1 MNNQENFWLSYKITE
16 NDLTRIFNHL
26 LETESPATQV
36 DLAKNIILF
45 QIDNQK
51 KKIESDQKS
60 EGFIYYPKDTFNKSD
75 QLVFPHLSW
84 LKGKVIDIRSGVN
97 PDLPDLQVIDV
108 LLENNT
114 THISLASNLSEHKLN
129 TPVHREIE
137 NWLDSEYVYTNY
149 LSSISSKLKIMLDST
164 DDLVCIAGNYFPRTL
179 LVDIGIGQ
187 LNLCEAIL
195 EMENGGPLSTQDLL
209 SQIDLPTG
217 VNQSLIEFSLE
228 FALQEDNRFDEVGP
242 SGKTLWF
249 LNRLEPNEVQNI
261 PNLLRFTED
270 LPTLPTELVQYKS
283 FGAEQCDEFETEE
296 ITSPVESVTISL
308 IYPHW
313 RSGTLPLTSR
323 LKLLFPTAYETPR
336 IKFNFVET
344 KNNFTFSGWVVRPS
358 RYIYGLREWYAR
370 EGVIPGS
377 LIHLSRGKNP
387 GEVSIRVEKSK
398 NSKEWIRTVLVG
410 ADGGV
415 VIALLKQVVTC
426 SFDERMAL
434 VTPDTNSLDTV
445 WEKKSKFPM
454 EKIVHQTM
462 IELSKLNPQGQIHA
476 QELYAAVNTLR
487 RCPPSTI
494 LDLLFNQ
501 PWVKHLGD
509 LYFKLTD

>member
-1 MNNQENFWLSYKITE
+1 
-16 NDLTRIFNHL
+16 
-26 LETESPATQV
+26 
-36 DLAKNIILF
+36 
-45 QIDNQK
+45 
-51 KKIESDQKS
+51 
-60 EGFIYYPKDTFNKSD
+60 
-75 QLVFPHLSW
+75 
-84 LKGKVIDIRSGVN
+84 
-97 PDLPDLQVIDV
+97 
-108 LLENNT
+108 
-114 THISLASNLSEHKLN
+114 
-129 TPVHREIE
+129 
-137 NWLDSEYVYTNY
+137 
-149 LSSISSKLKIMLDST
+149 MLDST

-217 VNQSLIEFSLE
+217 VNQRLIEFSLE

-344 KNNFTFSGWVVRPS
+344 KNNSSFSGWVVRRS
-358 RYIYGLREWYAR
+358 RYIYGLREWFAR

-434 VTPDTNSLDTV
+434 VIPDTNSLDTV

-454 EKIVHQTM
+454 EKIIHQTM

-494 LDLLFNQ
+494 LDLLFNL